1 MDCGPTCLQ
10 MVAKHYGKTYSLQ
23 YLRSR
28 SFITKSGVSM
38 LGISDAAES
47 IGFRTRG
54 YRLTWEQLRDEVPLP
69 CIVHWNQRHFVV
81 VYDIRKRHGAWSMGQ
96 GAGGR
101 EDGMEHGA
109 WSEEQGEGEEEESGR
124 GQGAGFASRS
134 FSEGLEQ
141 GAGSGKK
148 RAARG
153 DRRERSKK
161 YIVHVADPAVGLLT
175 YSEDEFCKCWF
186 STKSDGIDE
195 GVALLLEP
203 TPEFY
208 RQEDEEK
215 KGLSFIYML
224 GYIRPYTKFIFQL
237 MLGMLTAS
245 IISLIFPFLTQ
256 SLVDTGIGNSNIN
269 FVVMVL
275 VAQLILT
282 LSQTANG
289 LLRNW
294 ISLHITSRISISL
307 ISDFLTK
314 LMKLPI
320 SFFDVK
326 LVGDIMQ
333 RIGDHNRIKSF
344 LTDSLISIIFA
355 FINLVMYI
363 FIMATYNL
371 GILAIF
377 VTGSAMYIGW
387 VVIFL
392 KRRRELDYKR
402 FQQSAANQSNIVQLV
417 TGMQE
422 IKLNS
427 CEKQKRWEW
436 ERIQIKLF
444 KVSLKSMMLNQNQQL
459 GATLINQAKDIF
471 ISFISA
477 SAVIKGEMTLGM
489 MMAVQYIIGQLNAPI
504 QQFIGFTQAAQDA
517 RISLERL
524 GEIHNR
530 EDEEKPEDDKIKDIP
545 SDKDIEIKNL
555 LFQYEGPHSEKVLN
569 NVTLAIPAK
578 KITAI
583 VGISGSGKTTLIKL
597 LLGFYAPVQGEI
609 SLNGVSLNRYSQGE
623 WRKRCGVV
631 MQEGFIFSDTIA
643 GNIGLIDEIPN
654 KENLNRAVETANI
667 KEFIESMPLGYNT
680 RIGSDGHGLST
691 GQKQRLLIA
700 RSVYKEPDF
709 IFFDEATN
717 ALDTTNEKAIMEN
730 LGSFFKGKTV
740 VIVAHRLSTVKNADQ
755 IVVLEK
761 GAIVEI
767 GTHKELVNK
776 KSAYYNLVKDQLELG
791 N

>member
-1 MDCGPTCLQ
+1 MNFIHYKQLDSMDCGPSCLQ
-10 MVAKHYGKTYSLQ
+10 MVAKHYGKLYSLH

-28 SFITKSGVSM
+28 SFISKSGVSM
-38 LGISDAAES
+38 LGISDAAEN
-47 IGFRTRG
+47 IGFRTIG
-54 YRLTWEQLRDEVPLP
+54 YKLTWEQLRDEAPLP

-81 VYDIRKRHGAWSMGQ
+81 VYEIKKCKTIYNSREQRAEGKEKNGSEHSTQFSGQIKRKQ
-96 GAGGR
+96 I
-101 EDGMEHGA
+101 
-109 WSEEQGEGEEEESGR
+109 
-124 GQGAGFASRS
+124 
-134 FSEGLEQ
+134 
-141 GAGSGKK
+141 
-148 RAARG
+148 
-153 DRRERSKK
+153 
-161 YIVHVADPAVGLLT
+161 IVKVADPAAGLIG
-175 YSEDEFCKCWF
+175 YKEDEFLKCWY
-186 STKSDGIDE
+186 STKSDGLDE
-195 GVALLLEP
+195 GVALLIEP

-208 RQEDEEK
+208 KQEDEK
-215 KGLSFIYML
+215 TQKLSFLYLL
-224 GYIRPYTKFIFQL
+224 GYIRPYRKYILQL

-256 SLVDTGIGNSNIN
+256 SLVDTGIGNSNTA
-269 FVVMVL
+269 FVVMIL
-275 VAQLILT
+275 IAQLILS

-294 ISLHITSRISISL
+294 ISLHVTSRVSISL
-307 ISDFLTK
+307 ISDFLIK

-355 FINLVMYI
+355 VITLAMYTI
-363 FIMATYNL
+363 IMATYNL
-371 GILAIF
+371 AILEIF
-377 VTGSAMYIGW
+377 LFGSALYVGW
-387 VVIFL
+387 VVLFL
-392 KRRRELDYKR
+392 RYRRELDYKR

-422 IKLNS
+422 IKLNA

-459 GATLINQAKDIF
+459 GAVFINQTKDIF
-471 ISFISA
+471 ISFLSA
-477 SAVIKGEMTLGM
+477 RAVIRGEMTLGM

-530 EDEEKPEDDKIKDIP
+530 EDEGSPEDDKIREIP
-545 SDKDIEIKNL
+545 SDKDLEIRNV

-569 NVTLAIPAK
+569 NISLTIPAK
-578 KITAI
+578 KVTAI
-583 VGISGSGKTTLIKL
+583 VGISGSGKTSLLKLI
-597 LLGFYAPVQGEI
+597 LGFYSPVKGDILLGGI
-609 SLNGVSLNRYSQGE
+609 SLSRYSQSE
-623 WRKRCGVV
+623 WRRKCGVV
-631 MQEGFIFSDTIA
+631 MQEGFVFSDTIA
-643 GNIGLIDEIPN
+643 GNIGLIDEIPDRE
-654 KENLNRAVETANI
+654 KINRAVETANI
-667 KEFIESMPLGYNT
+667 KDLIESLPLRYNT
-680 RIGSDGHGLST
+680 RIGNDGHGLST

-700 RSVYKEPDF
+700 RAVYKEPDF

-717 ALDTTNEKAIMEN
+717 SLDAQNEKTIMGN
-730 LGSFFKGKTV
+730 LDFFFKDKTV
-740 VIVAHRLSTVKNADQ
+740 IIVAHRLSTVKNADQ

-761 GAIVEI
+761 GEIAEI
-767 GTHKELVNK
+767 GTHKELVEK
-776 KSAYYNLVKDQLELG
+776 RGAYFNLVKDQLEMG
-791 N
+791 G

>member
-1 MDCGPTCLQ
+1 MSEFPFFKQLDSMDCGPTCLR
-10 MVAKHYGKTYSLQ
+10 MIARFYGKSYSLQ

-28 SFITKSGVSM
+28 SFLTKAGVSM
-38 LGISDAAES
+38 LGISEAAES

-81 VYDIRKRHGAWSMGQ
+81 VYNIEKKKKAWGL
-96 GAGGR
+96 GR
-101 EDGMEHGA
+101 RA
-109 WSEEQGEGEEEESGR
+109 EGR
-124 GQGAGFASRS
+124 VRRAKDM
-134 FSEGLEQ
+134 EQ
-141 GAGSGKK
+141 GARGEER
-148 RAARG
+148 RAYNS
-153 DRRERSKK
+153 ET
-161 YIVHVADPAVGLLT
+161 IVYVADPASGLLKYT
-175 YSEDEFCKCWF
+175 RDEFLKCWY
-186 STKSDGIDE
+186 STKTDGVQE
-195 GVALLLEP
+195 GAALLLEP
-203 TPEFY
+203 SPDFY

-215 KGLSFIYML
+215 GKLKFTYLL
-224 GYIRPYTKFIFQL
+224 GYIKPYKKFILQL

-256 SLVDTGIGNSNIN
+256 SLVDTGIGNSNIA
-269 FVVMVL
+269 FVILVL
-275 VAQLILT
+275 VAQLILS

-294 ISLHITSRISISL
+294 ISLHVTSRISISL
-307 ISDFLTK
+307 ISDFLIK
-314 LMKLPI
+314 LMRLPI
-320 SFFDVK
+320 SFFDTK
-326 LVGDIMQ
+326 MIGDIMQ
-333 RIGDHNRIKSF
+333 RIGDHNRIKTF

-355 FINLVMYI
+355 VITLVMYTI
-363 FIMATYNL
+363 IMATYNL
-371 GILAIF
+371 AILGVF
-377 VTGSAMYIGW
+377 LVGSALYIGW
-387 VVIFL
+387 VVLFL

-402 FQQSAANQSNIVQLV
+402 FQQSAANQSNIVQLI

-422 IKLNS
+422 IKLNN

-459 GATLINQAKDIF
+459 GAVLINQTKDIF
-471 ISFISA
+471 ISFLSA
-477 SAVIKGEMTLGM
+477 MAVIRGEMTLGM

-530 EDEEKPEDDKIKDIP
+530 EDEEKPEDYKIRDIP
-545 SDKDIEIKNL
+545 VDKDIEIKNL
-555 LFQYEGPHSEKVLN
+555 VFQYEGPHSEKVLDDISL
-569 NVTLAIPAK
+569 VIPAK
-578 KITAI
+578 GVTAI
-583 VGISGSGKTTLIKL
+583 VGTSGSGKTTLIKL
-597 LLGFYAPVQGEI
+597 LLGFYAPVKGGI
-609 SLNGVSLNRYSQGE
+609 YLNGTPLNRFSQSE

-643 GNIGLIDEIPN
+643 GNIGLIDEIPDRE
-654 KENLNRAVETANI
+654 KIDKASDTANI
-667 KEFIESMPLGYNT
+667 KDFIEGLPLGYNT
-680 RIGSDGHGLST
+680 RIGNDGHGLST
-691 GQKQRLLIA
+691 GQKQRILIA
-700 RSVYKEPDF
+700 RAVYKEPDF

-717 ALDTTNEKAIMEN
+717 ALDAKNEKTIMDN
-730 LGSFFKGKTV
+730 LGSFFEGKTV

-761 GAIVEI
+761 GKIVEK
-767 GTHKELVNK
+767 GTHNELVK
-776 KSAYYNLVKDQLELG
+776 MKGAYYNLVKDQLELG